1 MLDKLSI
8 YKSRNHCTIN
18 SLNHIGISIQFMS
31 KRSNFRDYLLNS
43 LRRLNVIG
51 GFLETRCLHTKPPRS
66 AIKATILR
74 SITSMFE
81 RTSSR
86 ELQVTALFNFYSLLL
101 SHNAQ
106 LCGDFGTA
114 TRWKNHP
121 TTASC

>member
-51 GFLETRCLHTKPPRS
+51 GFLETRCLHDE
-66 AIKATILR
+66 A
-74 SITSMFE
+74 
-81 RTSSR
+81 
-86 ELQVTALFNFYSLLL
+86 TALS
-101 SHNAQ
+101 
-106 LCGDFGTA
+106 D
-114 TRWKNHP
+114 
-121 TTASC
+121 